1 MKKINSEGR
10 AEINAPQVVGEVID
24 GEAVI
29 INLESG
35 FYYSLDGVG
44 GDIWARLERGLP
56 LQGIVDEISGKY
68 DADKTT
74 VEKAVNTLVDELVGE
89 GLVTLQSGD
98 GAGQT
103 PVEPA
108 KPDAPLALFKP
119 PVLIKYKDMQDLLL
133 LDPIHEVD
141 ELGWPNVK
149 PDDG

>member
-1 MKKINSEGR
+1 MEKTNSEKC
-10 AEINAPQVVGEVID
+10 AQINLPQVVGEVID

-35 FYYSLDGVG
+35 IYYSLDGVG
-44 GDIWARLERGLP
+44 GDIWACVERGLP
-56 LQGIVDEISGKY
+56 LPGIVDEIGGKY
-68 DADKTT
+68 DADQAT
-74 VEKAVNTLVDELVGE
+74 VDKAVNTLVDELVSE
-89 GLVTLQSGD
+89 GLVTLYSGD
-98 GAGQT
+98 GTEQT
-103 PVEPA
+103 PVEAA
-108 KPDAPLALFKP
+108 KPDAPLASFKA